1 MTTLSVGPIDLVH
14 DLVYYADMT
23 EVGVHEAK
31 TNLSKLLRR
40 VAAGEEIIIMRSGQ
54 PIAKLTPL
62 APIEGRALG
71 VDAGVYMVPEDFDA
85 ALPDEVLA
93 SFEG

>member
-1 MTTLSVGPIDLVH
+1 
-14 DLVYYADMT
+14 MT

-54 PIAKLTPL
+54 PIAKLTPVG
-62 APIEGRALG
+62 PVDERVLG
-71 VDAGVYMVPEDFDA
+71 IDAGVYTVPEDFDA
-85 ALPDEVLA
+85 PLPEAVLA
-93 SFEG
+93 SFEE

>member
-1 MTTLSVGPIDLVH
+1 M
-14 DLVYYADMT
+14 MT

-40 VAAGEEIIIMRSGQ
+40 VAAGEEIIILRSGQ
-54 PIAKLTPL
+54 PIARLTPL
-62 APIEGRALG
+62 TPIAGRALG
-71 VDAGVYMVPEDFDA
+71 VDAGVYTVPEDFDA
-85 ALPDEVLA
+85 PLSEDVLA